1 MSATP
6 KARTNCA
13 LNRAQ
18 ADQPP
23 STLNELAALIG
34 SGPPA
39 PWLVAGLE
47 SSATFLKTTIAG
59 EAAWPRREEL
69 RAKFTALAEAARET
83 ERLLADP
90 ALRHILSF
98 RRAPKRALSLDWQ
111 MRVQMRWMS
120 ACAMREARA
129 IRSGKGR
136 DIHVPIGGGLSAR
149 EICAA
154 IVAVAWRRARGEEVR
169 HTSGDAQQA
178 CAALWKIAGGIDR
191 SWGNTPAGWRQH
203 LEKAKQAADLGAIE
217 MRFLRPCG

>member
-1 MSATP
+1 MSVAP

-18 ADQPP
+18 VDQPP
-23 STLNELAALIG
+23 PTLNELAALIG

-69 RAKFTALAEAARET
+69 RAKFTALAKAARET

-90 ALRHILSF
+90 SLRHVLRF
-98 RRAPKRALSLDWQ
+98 RSVPKRALSLEWE

-136 DIHVPIGGGLSAR
+136 DIHVLTEEGLSAR

-154 IVAVAWRRARGEEVR
+154 IVAVAWRRARGDEVR

-178 CAALWKIAGGIDR
+178 CAALWNIAGGVGR
-191 SWGNTPAGWRQH
+191 SWGNTLAGWRHH
-203 LEKAKQAADLGAIE
+203 LKKAKRITDLGAIE
-217 MRFLRPCG
+217 TRFLRPCR